1 MTDCRLEYMVFNP
14 RVVGSSPTVSACFTG
29 DVAQMGEQRT
39 PLVKTFVGHLIED
52 ILTAVSEYMLTKPVY
67 VGSSPT
73 GATRHLAP

>member
-1 MTDCRLEYMVFNP
+1 MIDCRLEYMVFNP

-39 PLVKTFVGHLIED
+39 SLVKTLVGHLIED
-52 ILTAVSEYMLTKPVY
+52 ILTAVSEYMPQEPEV

-73 GATRHLAP
+73 GAT